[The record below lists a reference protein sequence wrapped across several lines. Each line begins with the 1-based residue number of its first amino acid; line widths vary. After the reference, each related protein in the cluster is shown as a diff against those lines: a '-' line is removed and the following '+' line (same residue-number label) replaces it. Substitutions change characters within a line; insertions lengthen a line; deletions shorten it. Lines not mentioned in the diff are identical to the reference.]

1 MNAKNKINLVYWRDS
16 SIYLNITNKC
26 TNNCIFCVRNFQI
39 GVFGFNLKLDHE
51 PSKKEIL
58 DSFTEVISEKFQEVV
73 FTGFGEPLTRLNL
86 VCNLAQ
92 EIKKIKKEIF
102 IRIDTNGLGELINPG
117 IDVIQKLRD
126 GKIDALSISLNA
138 ENAEKYLKICKSKFG
153 YESFK
158 AILDFTSK
166 AKQFFNLRFT
176 VVDIPQIDIIAC
188 KQIADNFDIPLKIRH
203 YSGPELII

>member
-1 MNAKNKINLVYWRDS
+1 MNTKNKINLVYWRDS

-26 TNNCIFCVRNFQI
+26 TNNCIFCVRNYQN

-58 DSFTEVISEKFQEVV
+58 NSFTEIISEKFQEVV
-73 FTGFGEPLTRLNL
+73 FTGFGEPLARLDL
-86 VCNLAQ
+86 VCSLAQ
-92 EIKKIKKEIF
+92 EIKKIKKEIL

-138 ENAEKYLKICKSKFG
+138 ENAEKYLQICKPKFG
-153 YESFK
+153 FESFK

-166 AKQFFNLRFT
+166 AKQFFKLRFT
-176 VVDIPQIDIIAC
+176 VVAIPQIDITVC
-188 KQIADNFDIPLKIRH
+188 KQIADEFDIPLKIRH
-203 YSGPELII
+203 YSGPEITI